1 MASFSSYVQD
11 KLYNELFSCAKRF
24 LQENGS
30 KFDFGS
36 SLHRAGYSRLEDI
49 SVRHTKVEDLPG
61 CRIKF
66 DVYLELEV
74 VTQEGNHHYDDYEDE
89 NIWLLVTCEGD
100 IGDELENVSIIG
112 VEDYTTKP
120 KPNNPMDDALVPVFG
135 KKELDKRAED
145 FLRRNYP
152 KALLEPISVEPDKL
166 CEKMGL
172 TIKRARISEDG
183 NVFGRVYFYDGT
195 VDVFDDDTGEVH
207 TEDVKAGTILVDT
220 TASFL
225 YGIGAFNNTI
235 VHECIH
241 WDIHKKAV
249 AFARMYNKG
258 ITSIGCKIVGGS
270 IEKKFDFIEWQAN
283 NLAPRVQLPTT
294 MVKKYVDNRISYI
307 RRETGLYDYV
317 DIIEILIK
325 DVATHFAVSQTAAKI
340 RLIDL
345 GYEEAKGAMIYLDG
359 HYVRP
364 HKSSS
369 TRLENNQTFSISAT
383 DAAWL
388 RLFPGSGLKEVLDE
402 GRYIFVEN
410 HYVLNSKYYVE
421 QGPEG
426 ELQLTHYA
434 LNHMEECCLIFTLSL
449 NNKDVPERYHTECF
463 LNRGFDVK
471 VDFTPAFHGGHATKE
486 SQDEELNRLVL
497 ESADFALTLPNDY
510 VEALKKAIEWVGNPS
525 HAQIENKDRDGV
537 PHGVNRKTLER
548 CLKGERVDVKSLVAI
563 CLSLHLPYKVSTH
576 IIEHS
581 SSPLVLRE
589 DAHKWYDF
597 VLETMYTKDIPEINA
612 FLLTRE
618 GIEQKDL
625 L

>member
-24 LQENGS
+24 LQENGN
-30 KFDFGS
+30 KFDFCS
-36 SLHRAGYSRLEDI
+36 SLHRAGYSHLEDI

-66 DVYLELEV
+66 YVYLELEV
-74 VTQEGNHHYDDYEDE
+74 VTQEGSSRYDDYQDE

-100 IGDELENVSIIG
+100 IGDELENVSIVGI
-112 VEDYTTKP
+112 EDYTTKP

-135 KKELDKRAED
+135 KKDLDKHAEE

-195 VDVFDDDTGEVH
+195 VDVFDDDTGEIH

-283 NLAPRVQLPTT
+283 NLAPRVQLPAT
-294 MVKKYVDNRISYI
+294 MVKKYVDGRISYI
-307 RRETGLYDYV
+307 RRKIGLYDYV
-317 DIIEILIK
+317 DIIEMLIK

-345 GYEEAKGAMIYLDG
+345 GYEEAKGALIYLDG

-364 HKSSS
+364 HKSASFA
-369 TRLENNQTFSISAT
+369 LENHQTFSISAR

-388 RLFPGSGLKEVLDE
+388 RAFPGTGLKAILDE

-410 HYVLNSKYYVE
+410 HYVLNSERYVE
-421 QGPEG
+421 RNAENQ
-426 ELQLTHYA
+426 LQLTHYA
-434 LNHMEECCLIFTLSL
+434 LNHMDECCLVIDLTIDGSRVSI
-449 NNKDVPERYHTECF
+449 NYHKECF
-463 LNRGFDVK
+463 LNRGFESTI
-471 VDFTPAFHGGHATKE
+471 DFKPEFHGGHAKKE
-486 SQDEELNRLVL
+486 TQDKALEEFVL
-497 ESADFALTLPNDY
+497 KTNEFLLTLPNDY
-510 VEALKKAIEWVGNPS
+510 VKSLEMAIDWVGNPS
-525 HAQIENKDRDGV
+525 HAEIENVDLDGV
-537 PHGVNRKTLER
+537 MHGVSRKTLER
-548 CLKGERVDVKSLVAI
+548 CLAGETIKLQSMIAI
-563 CLSLHLPYKVSTH
+563 CISLKLPYKISRH
-576 IIEHS
+576 IIDN
-581 SSPLVLRE
+581 SPRKLNLRE
-589 DAHKWYDF
+589 NSHQWYDF
-597 VLETMYTKDIPEINA
+597 VLETMYTSDVLQVND
-612 FLLTRE
+612 FLRQHIKE
-618 GIEQKDL
+618 EEL

>member
-24 LQENGS
+24 LQENGN
-30 KFDFGS
+30 KLDFGS
-36 SLHRAGYSRLEDI
+36 SLHRAGYSHLEDI

-66 DVYLELEV
+66 YVYLELEV
-74 VTQEGNHHYDDYEDE
+74 VTQEGSSRYDDYQDE

-100 IGDELENVSIIG
+100 IGDELENVSIVG

-135 KKELDKRAED
+135 KKDLDKHAED

-172 TIKRARISEDG
+172 TIKRSRISEDG

-195 VDVFDDDTGEVH
+195 IDVFDDDTGEVH

-283 NLAPRVQLPTT
+283 NLAPRVQLPAT
-294 MVKKYVDNRISYI
+294 MVKKYVDSRISYI
-307 RRETGLYDYV
+307 RRETGLYDHV

-345 GYEEAKGAMIYLDG
+345 GYEEAKGALIYLDG

-364 HKSSS
+364 HKSAS
-369 TRLENNQTFSISAT
+369 TRLENNQTFSISAN

-388 RLFPGSGLKEVLDE
+388 RVNPGSGLREVLDD

-421 QGPEG
+421 RDADG

-434 LNHMEECCLIFTLSL
+434 LNHMEECCLIFNLSL
-449 NNKDVPERYHTECF
+449 NNKDVPEKYHTECF
-463 LNRGFDVK
+463 LNR
-471 VDFTPAFHGGHATKE
+471 DFGAKIDFQPVFHGGHATKE
-486 SQDEELNRLVL
+486 SKDDALNEFVEETYR
-497 ESADFALTLPNDY
+497 FALTLPADY
-510 VEALKKAIEWVGNPS
+510 VESLKKSIEWIGKPS
-525 HAQIENKDRDGV
+525 HKMIEDVDRDNFR
-537 PHGVNRKTLER
+537 HGVSRKTLER
-548 CLKGERVDVKSLVAI
+548 CLKGENVDVKSLVSI
-563 CLSLHLPYKVSTH
+563 CISLGLPYKISKH
-576 IIEHS
+576 IIDNS
-581 SSPLVLRE
+581 PSPLNMRNK
-589 DAHKWYDF
+589 AHQWYDY
-597 VLETMYTKDIPEINA
+597 VLCNMYCSDIPEVNE
-612 FLLTRE
+612 FLKERGLE
-618 GIEQKDL
+618 DEDL